1 MNTLSKLIF
10 ILCVL
15 LLTVTPKLLP
25 AQGTGAG
32 DVSDVATHM
41 HEHLSKI
48 TEIKTQIIMGDLA
61 GVDEPATWLAEHE
74 SVTGLPDS
82 FAPYV
87 ELMRNYAH
95 QVVAAEDLDSAAVA
109 VSDMARTCGNCHLVN
124 EISVGFDDDRMPA
137 DWSDITTHMQRHQ
150 WAADRLWEGLIG
162 PSDLA
167 WNQGTDMLVDVPL
180 RPTDMVDEWTATAD
194 FVAIDEIARRVH
206 LLGGRGTNTRTPD
219 ARGKLYGEM
228 LGLCADCH
236 SMLKRG
242 PGR

>member
-1 MNTLSKLIF
+1 MNTQSKLVC
-10 ILCVL
+10 ILCAV

-25 AQGTGAG
+25 AQGAGAEE
-32 DVSDVATHM
+32 VSDVATHM
-41 HEHLSKI
+41 HEHLSRI
-48 TEIKTQIIMGDLA
+48 TEIKTQIITGNLA
-61 GVDEPATWLAEHE
+61 GVVDPATWLAEHE
-74 SVTGLPDS
+74 SVTGLPDN

-95 QVVAAEDLDSAAVA
+95 QVVAADDLDSAAVA

-124 EISVGFDDDRMPA
+124 EINIGFDDDRMPA
-137 DWSDITTHMQRHQ
+137 DWSDITSHMKRHQ

-162 PSDLA
+162 PSDIA

-180 RPTDMVDEWTATAD
+180 RPTDMVDEWTTTAD
-194 FVAIDEIARRVH
+194 FVAIDEIARRIH
-206 LLGGRGTNTRTPD
+206 LLGGQGTNTRTPD
-219 ARGKLYGEM
+219 ARGKLYGEL

-236 SMLKRG
+236 SMLERG